1 MGCCEQKSQEQT
13 IDTIF
18 HSFPIRKLTI
28 EEFLHHFDKDEG
40 QIYLSEN
47 QFQEIVNT
55 YLLTKNEDSV
65 ILNDYWFEFYNDFKY
80 SEKLFYVKFCLSLFC
95 CYDIKANS
103 IDKDVEMLK
112 QILNNYKMINNSI
125 AVSEKEGSCN
135 IMYFS
140 KSELIKLIC
149 KYVELISSLTI
160 HHFKYFWYDSELF
173 EREKLIEWNS
183 NFVEN
188 FVRKKFFESMED
200 TLDKKNYLDIDEFLN
215 ENLYKLRNDNEIRK
229 DFSEFSLKFGGE
241 KEFEFTPG
249 GGKVTVYSSNTV
261 S

>member
-80 SEKLFYVKFCLSLFC
+80 SEKLFYV
-95 CYDIKANS
+95 
-103 IDKDVEMLK
+103 
-112 QILNNYKMINNSI
+112 
-125 AVSEKEGSCN
+125 
-135 IMYFS
+135 
-140 KSELIKLIC
+140 
-149 KYVELISSLTI
+149 
-160 HHFKYFWYDSELF
+160 
-173 EREKLIEWNS
+173 
-183 NFVEN
+183 
-188 FVRKKFFESMED
+188 
-200 TLDKKNYLDIDEFLN
+200 
-215 ENLYKLRNDNEIRK
+215 
-229 DFSEFSLKFGGE
+229 
-241 KEFEFTPG
+241 
-249 GGKVTVYSSNTV
+249 
-261 S
+261 